1 MHIIRKGKREGF
13 ERCHKL
19 GELSQMVG
27 GEIPEVGLGTL
38 EMLKSMG

>member
-1 MHIIRKGKREGF
+1 MHIIRKGKRESL
-13 ERCHKL
+13 ERCQKL

-27 GEIPEVGLGTL
+27 GETSEVGLGTL